1 MRLVKYSTNQL
12 DDLFRLTPYSVGFD
26 SMFDRLLNMPESAS
40 GSYPQYDIVKKD
52 SMNYEIRMAHAG
64 FTKDDISDKY
74 EEGTVTVE
82 SIHKNSETEE
92 VHLVHGISKRKFR
105 RVFTLSE
112 DMIVK
117 GAELKDGMLA
127 IMLERILPEEKKPR
141 TIDIQ

>member
-1 MRLVKYSTNQL
+1 
-12 DDLFRLTPYSVGFD
+12 
-26 SMFDRLLNMPESAS
+26 
-40 GSYPQYDIVKKD
+40 
-52 SMNYEIRMAHAG
+52 MALAG
-64 FTKDDISDKY
+64 FTKDDISVKY